1 MSPDRGSEPLSY
13 RRIGR
18 ADLGDIDQL
27 QLDPDQVERYLGP
40 VPEILAA
47 VRRGPAHSL
56 VGVEATGR
64 LVGFF
69 VLNPDPRDASCWW
82 LGWFA
87 MDRRVQGR
95 GYGSEAMREIMRRLR
110 CVGCR
115 RARLLV
121 VPGNPAAILYER
133 MGFRTVGE
141 DASEGSRHGGRA
153 PCRILGG
160 FRGAGNVDGA
170 DGLVA
175 PRPPPDAAPP
185 VSRPARSNGDRRR
198 ARASLPRLR
207 SAASPQYKIGQHASA
222 FLTFGQYSI

>member
-1 MSPDRGSEPLSY
+1 MPPDLGSEPLSY

-18 ADLGDIDQL
+18 ADLGDINQL
-27 QLDPDQVERYLGP
+27 ELDPDQVERYLGP

-56 VGVEATGR
+56 VGIEAAGG

-82 LGWFA
+82 LGWFS

-95 GYGSEAMREIMRRLR
+95 GYGSETMREIMRRLR
-110 CVGCR
+110 CIGCR

-121 VPGNPAAILYER
+121 VPGNPAATLYER

-141 DASEGSRHGGRA
+141 DASEGCLVMEVVLRAASWAATAVQAMSGALTAWSR
-153 PCRILGG
+153 
-160 FRGAGNVDGA
+160 RG
-170 DGLVA
+170 
-175 PRPPPDAAPP
+175 
-185 VSRPARSNGDRRR
+185 RRR
-198 ARASLPRLR
+198 MRLR
-207 SAASPQYKIGQHASA
+207 LSPGPHAAMVIGVERGPPFPA
-222 FLTFGQYSI
+222 